1 LLDLV
6 EEPFNQVPRAIQI
19 RAKETAMKVA
29 ATESGERRHVIEIAL
44 ALLLVLLLLAATWGF
59 TGMFIGATTLAI
71 KWTMLQA

>member
-1 LLDLV
+1 
-6 EEPFNQVPRAIQI
+6 
-19 RAKETAMKVA
+19 MKVA